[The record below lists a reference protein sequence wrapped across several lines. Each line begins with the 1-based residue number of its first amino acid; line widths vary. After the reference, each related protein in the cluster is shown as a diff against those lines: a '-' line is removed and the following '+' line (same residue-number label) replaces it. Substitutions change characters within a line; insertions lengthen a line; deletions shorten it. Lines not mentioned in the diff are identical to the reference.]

1 MVNHRTTQDEFQ
13 LVIYSISF
21 VAMLFATIIS
31 GEFIPGFQHFFLRH
45 GTIPQIQNLADGSEE
60 DSVIFWTIS
69 RKIVVL
75 ILFTLTGLCGSSCA
89 GAITKRF
96 GALSMSITS
105 TTRKAFT
112 LFISFIAFKNNRC
125 TPMHLVGMMIFI
137 IALFLKSVNVDT
149 LLFYIQRY
157 GPFRYTKL
165 SNSDNRDIQDLVDDC
180 FTDSYSFDLED
191 GRKSKLR
198 EI

>member
-21 VAMLFATIIS
+21 VAMLVATIIS
-31 GEFIPGFQHFFLRH
+31 GEFITGFTHFFLQH
-45 GTIPQIQNLADGSEE
+45 GTIPQIQSLADGSEE
-60 DSVIFWTIS
+60 DSVIFWTIG
-69 RKIVVL
+69 RKIMVL
-75 ILFTLTGLCGSSCA
+75 TLFTLTGLCGSSCA

-125 TPMHLVGMMIFI
+125 TTMHLVGMMIFI

-149 LLFYIQRY
+149 LLFYIERY
-157 GPFRYTKL
+157 GPFRYTKV
-165 SNSDNRDIQDLVDDC
+165 SNHDNRDLQDLVDDC
-180 FTDSYSFDLED
+180 FTDSYSFALED